1 MQRSV
6 LSIAV
11 VTCLVLGLALG
22 LATAQ
27 EEQMC
32 VPMGDITLE
41 ALSSD
46 AQRESVS
53 FPHAVHF
60 TYKCQACHHGQE
72 IDSPIVGCTTS
83 GCHDLAQAP
92 RGEDGRLVKDEDAT
106 MRYYKNAYHGLCI
119 GCHKEIKQK
128 NKSQEASKLALG
140 EKSLPTGPTGCNEC
154 HPKE

>member
-1 MQRSV
+1 MQKSV

-11 VTCLVLGLALG
+11 ITCLVLGLAWG

-27 EEQMC
+27 EEEMC

-46 AQRESVS
+46 AQRESVT
-53 FPHAVHF
+53 FPHSIHF
-60 TYKCQACHHGQE
+60 SNNCQVCHHEQAIGE
-72 IDSPIVGCTTS
+72 TIVGCTTS
-83 GCHDLAQAP
+83 GCHDLDQAP
-92 RGEDGRLVKDEDAT
+92 RTDDRRLVKDEKVRI
-106 MRYYKNAYHGLCI
+106 RYYKNAYHDLCI

-128 NKSQEASKLALG
+128 NKAQEASKLALG
-140 EKSLPTGPTGCNEC
+140 AQSLPAGPTGCNEC

>member
-1 MQRSV
+1 MQKSV

-11 VTCLVLGLALG
+11 VTCLVLGLAWG

-27 EEQMC
+27 DEEMC

-46 AQRESVS
+46 AQRESVT
-53 FPHAVHF
+53 FPHTLHF
-60 TYKCQACHHGQE
+60 GFNCQVCHHAQ
-72 IDSPIVGCTTS
+72 DYRSPVVGCTTS
-83 GCHDLAQAP
+83 GCHDLAEAP
-92 RGEDGRLVKDEDAT
+92 RNDEGRLIKDKNQSI
-106 MRYYKNAYHGLCI
+106 RYYKNAYHELCI

-128 NKSQEASKLALG
+128 NRSQEASKLALG
-140 EKSLPTGPTGCNEC
+140 EALMPAGPTGCIEC